1 MIVDR
6 RRDQGVRMTVPPPPP
21 SQPYGQQP
29 AAMVVP
35 RFYIRQRITLMI
47 NRYEI
52 RAANPDGSEGQLLAL
67 AEQRRMKL
75 KEEVN
80 FFADESKT
88 RKVFSFKAR
97 QRLDVH
103 AEHDVFDEY
112 GQPLGMFSK
121 QFGASLLRSTWNLY
135 APGIEAVG
143 QERNAFIAVLRRIWD
158 VIPYIGDVWVP
169 FVFHFDFADT
179 RTGALV
185 MSSERIPAIRDRYD
199 VKVPDP
205 RIDFRVAAAMAVAL
219 DALQSR

>member
-1 MIVDR
+1 
-6 RRDQGVRMTVPPPPP
+6 MTVPPPPP
-21 SQPYGQQP
+21 PPQPYGQQP

-35 RFYIRQRITLMI
+35 RFYVKQRITMMI

-52 RAANPDGSEGQLLAL
+52 RAANPDGSEGNLLAL
-67 AEQRRMKL
+67 AEQRRMKI

-88 RKVFSFKAR
+88 RRVFSFKAR

-121 QFGASLLRSTWNLY
+121 QFGASLLRSTWNLS
-135 APGIEAVG
+135 APGVEAVG
-143 QERNAFIAVLRRIWD
+143 QERNAFIAILRRIWD
-158 VIPYIGDVWVP
+158 FIPYIGDIWVP
-169 FVFHFDFADT
+169 FVFHFDFTDT

-185 MSSERIPAIRDRYD
+185 MSSDRQVSIRDRYT
-199 VKVPDP
+199 VEVPDP
-205 RIDFRVAAAMAVAL
+205 RLDFRVAACMAVAL